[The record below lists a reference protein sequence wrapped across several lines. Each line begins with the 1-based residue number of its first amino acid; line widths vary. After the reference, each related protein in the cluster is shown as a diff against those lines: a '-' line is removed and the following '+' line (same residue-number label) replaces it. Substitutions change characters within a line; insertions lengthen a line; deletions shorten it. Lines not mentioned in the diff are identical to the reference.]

1 MTKINTSYSFNC
13 AVCDK
18 EVDFDELEK
27 GGTFTAYELQCS
39 GCSHSG
45 YMFAVFVP
53 TLEDLNNLIAR
64 YKTIMQT
71 VDKMEEK

>member
-1 MTKINTSYSFNC
+1 MTKTNTSYSLYC
-13 AVCDK
+13 AVCNK
-18 EVDFDELEK
+18 EVDFKELEK
-27 GGTFTAYELQCS
+27 GGTFTAYELQCT

-53 TLEDLNNLIAR
+53 TSDDLQNLIVR
-64 YKTIMQT
+64 YKAIMQT

>member
-1 MTKINTSYSFNC
+1 MTTINESYSFNC
-13 AVCDK
+13 AVCNK
-18 EVDFDELEK
+18 EVDFEELEK
-27 GGTFTAYELQCS
+27 GGTFTAYALQCR

-53 TLEDLNNLIAR
+53 TSDDLQNLIAR
-64 YKTIMQT
+64 YKAIMQT